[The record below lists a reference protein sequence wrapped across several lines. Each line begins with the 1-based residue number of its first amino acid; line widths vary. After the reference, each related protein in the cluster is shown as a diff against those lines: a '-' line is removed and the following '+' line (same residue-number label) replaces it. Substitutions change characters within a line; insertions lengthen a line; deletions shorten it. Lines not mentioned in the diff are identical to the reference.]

1 MDFYSPLKDGCTMTE
16 EAETATPVESETPL
30 SDEVKKDD
38 TMIET
43 ELMVPLN
50 DEFEKEAAPIK
61 TEFTNAPKP
70 NGNNKVKVHFV
81 AVGSAPIMKKTKFQL
96 GADQRF
102 AAVTMFL
109 RKMLKMAGTGSSLF
123 LYCNSSFVPSPDEL
137 VGDLNDCFSVR
148 GELVI
153 HYSFQEAWG

>member
-1 MDFYSPLKDGCTMTE
+1 MAD
-16 EAETATPVESETPL
+16 EAETATASESTTSS
-30 SDEVKKDD
+30 SDEAKKDD
-38 TMIET
+38 TVTET
-43 ELMVPLN
+43 ETEPMAPLN
-50 DEFEKEAAPIK
+50 DEVEKEAAPIK
-61 TEFTNAPKP
+61 TKLVEAPNA

-109 RKMLKMAGTGSSLF
+109 RKMLKMTGTGSSLF
-123 LYCNSSFVPSPDEL
+123 LYCNSAFVPSPDEL

-153 HYSFQEAWG
+153 HYSLQEAWG